1 MIKSVTDKLAQIRRD
16 SEERI
21 AKSKAEK
28 LGEKYIN
35 PVKISISIEALEVL
49 SEEAAKWAKLAVIE
63 KKNQK
68 IAVVAID
75 PSMPETEKAIKNL
88 EAKGYEVGV
97 FVVSLSGLRYV
108 LDMYKYIGKE
118 KEKIT
123 GKIQVEEKTKEVELN
138 LNTILGLKE
147 FLEKQELT
155 GGNVGTIFEYILKS
169 ALDNRTSDIHLES
182 TEDGANL
189 RFRIDGSLNDV
200 FSFSKEFYKFLIGR
214 IKLLANLKLNIT
226 SEAQDGRFTIGF
238 SNKNVEVRVAVAP
251 AQFGEVAVMRLLDP
265 DAVKADLKAL
275 GIRDDDLE
283 IIKAELKRPNGMVL
297 NTGPTGS
304 GKTTTLYAFLQY
316 KKSSEIKIITIEDPI
331 EYMLSGME
339 QTQVDNESGY
349 TFANGLKSLMR
360 QDPDVILVG
369 EIRDKE
375 TAEIAIQAALT
386 GHLVFST
393 VHANS
398 ASGAIPRLLDLN
410 VKPASLGPALNLI
423 IGQRLVRRVCSE
435 CSIQTTVGD
444 DMKNKIN
451 KFINNLPPRV
461 NKENYKDIK
470 IFETKGCAFC
480 NNTGFKGRSAIYELL
495 SITSEMENL
504 ILEQKGES
512 EFFKYAKTKQMTTMQ
527 EDGILKVISGITTFE
542 EVEEVTGVI
551 NWA

>member
-1 MIKSVTDKLAQIRRD
+1 
-16 SEERI
+16 
-21 AKSKAEK
+21 
-28 LGEKYIN
+28 
-35 PVKISISIEALEVL
+35 
-49 SEEAAKWAKLAVIE
+49 
-63 KKNQK
+63 
-68 IAVVAID
+68 
-75 PSMPETEKAIKNL
+75 
-88 EAKGYEVGV
+88 
-97 FVVSLSGLRYV
+97 
-108 LDMYKYIGKE
+108 
-118 KEKIT
+118 
-123 GKIQVEEKTKEVELN
+123 
-138 LNTILGLKE
+138 
-147 FLEKQELT
+147 
-155 GGNVGTIFEYILKS
+155 
-169 ALDNRTSDIHLES
+169 
-182 TEDGANL
+182 
-189 RFRIDGSLNDV
+189 
-200 FSFSKEFYKFLIGR
+200 
-214 IKLLANLKLNIT
+214 
-226 SEAQDGRFTIGF
+226 
-238 SNKNVEVRVAVAP
+238 
-251 AQFGEVAVMRLLDP
+251 
-265 DAVKADLKAL
+265 
-275 GIRDDDLE
+275 
-283 IIKAELKRPNGMVL
+283 
-297 NTGPTGS
+297 
-304 GKTTTLYAFLQY
+304 FLQY

>member
-214 IKLLANLKLNIT
+214 IKLLANLKLNVI

-283 IIKAELKRPNGMVL
+283 IIKAELKRPNGIVL

>member
-283 IIKAELKRPNGMVL
+283 IIKAELKRPNGIVL